1 MAALE
6 PRRPRRPHPS
16 FERGVAA
23 EEKSNN
29 LNLPVAECRPR
40 YAAWTSSPRGC
51 SPNAAECRP
60 RYAAWTSSPRG
71 CSPNAAECRPRYAA
85 WTSSSSGLPSRLFRP
100 LCAASINDLRS
111 SSVAFAYLP

>member
-60 RYAAWTSSPRG
+60 RYAAWTSS
-71 CSPNAAECRPRYAA
+71 
-85 WTSSSSGLPSRLFRP
+85 SSGLPSRLFRP

>member
-1 MAALE
+1 MAVLE

-29 LNLPVAECRPR
+29 LNLPVAEGRPR

-51 SPNAAECRP
+51 S
-60 RYAAWTSSPRG
+60 T
-71 CSPNAAECRPRYAA
+71 NAAECRPRYAA

>member
-29 LNLPVAECRPR
+29 LNLPVAEGRPR
-40 YAAWTSSPRGC
+40 DAAW
-51 SPNAAECRP
+51 N
-60 RYAAWTSSPRG
+60 
-71 CSPNAAECRPRYAA
+71 
-85 WTSSSSGLPSRLFRP
+85 LVPSRLFHQRGRMPPSLRGLDLVELGPP
-100 LCAASINDLRS
+100 LALVPPLVRRVHQRLALLVRRVRIPTMNIYT
-111 SSVAFAYLP
+111 VV